1 MKKTAYATLAAL
13 LLSATAA
20 SAQDARWSGLHLGA
34 HVGHAW
40 GDLSAT
46 HCPDDICGYPGLL
59 SHGGAMSASGWLG
72 GVQVGANYQ
81 MGGIVVGIEAD
92 VSKIDL
98 SSSQAF
104 RMDFDTDWA
113 TRMSLDVFGT
123 ARAKIGFVTGPALI
137 YATGGLAW
145 GHGEMQID
153 TISITG
159 PVTMSQL
166 SEKAYHLGWT
176 AGAGAE
182 WALGPNLSVKG
193 EWLYVDLGNVSYDP
207 KGLAYAG
214 TPGEFDHH
222 ELSQGSLD
230 FHTFRVGL
238 NYRFGQ

>member
-1 MKKTAYATLAAL
+1 MRSTHLTAAAAAL
-13 LLSATAA
+13 ALSATAA
-20 SAQDARWSGLHLGA
+20 QADQNWTGIYVGA
-34 HVGHAW
+34 HAGHAW
-40 GDLSAT
+40 GDAAAT
-46 HCPDDICGYPGLL
+46 HCPNDTCGYPGLL
-59 SHGGAMSASGWLG
+59 SHGGEMSASGWLG
-72 GVQVGANYQ
+72 GAQVGANYQ
-81 MGGIVVGIEAD
+81 LGSIVVGLEAD

-98 SSSQAF
+98 SASEAF

-123 ARAKIGFVTGPALI
+123 ARAKLGFVAGPALL

-145 GHGEMQID
+145 GRGEMGID

-166 SEKAYHLGWT
+166 SEKAYHVGWT

-193 EWLYVDLGNVSYDP
+193 EWLYVDLGDVSYDP

-222 ELSQGSLD
+222 ELSDGSLE

-238 NYRFGQ
+238 NWRFH